1 MRATERWLW
10 CVNKV
15 LNLQCKP
22 HFHVGRH
29 SRREAEEGDVAVLED
44 VFFAFEPVFA
54 GVKPKLSASLSLIMR
69 FNSARESAES

>member
-1 MRATERWLW
+1 MWAVECMRATERWLW

-54 GVKPKLSASLSLIMR
+54 GLACGSGA
-69 FNSARESAES
+69 AEA